1 VKVNIDMA
9 TYPGQQPVL
18 QFPSDP
24 MLNQEFVGDN
34 GATYV
39 WAGDRWSS
47 ALAIAQNKAKYI
59 IDGQYAESTMNIIL
73 DGNGA

>member
-1 VKVNIDMA
+1 MA
-9 TYPGQQPVL
+9 TYPGQQQVL
-18 QFPSDP
+18 QFPNNP
-24 MLNQEFVGDN
+24 ELNQEFVGDN

-47 ALAIAQNKAKYI
+47 ALGISQGKARFI
-59 IDGQYAESTMNIIL
+59 IDGEYANSTSDNIL

>member
-1 VKVNIDMA
+1 MA
-9 TYPGQQPVL
+9 NYPGQQPVL

-24 MLNQEFVGDN
+24 TLNQEFVGDN

-59 IDGQYAESTMNIIL
+59 VDGQYSSSTMDNTL

>member
-1 VKVNIDMA
+1 MTN
-9 TYPGQQPVL
+9 YPGQQPVL

-24 MLNQEFVGDN
+24 KLNQEFVGDN

-47 ALAIAQNKAKYI
+47 TLGIEQKKARFI
-59 IDGQYAESTMNIIL
+59 IDGQYSGSMMDNTL
-73 DGNGA
+73 DGNNGA

>member
-1 VKVNIDMA
+1 MIN
-9 TYPGQQPVL
+9 YPGQQPVL

-24 MLNQEFVGDN
+24 AVNQEFVGDN
-34 GATYV
+34 GVTYV

-47 ALAIAQNKAKYI
+47 ALAIAQKKTRYI
-59 IDGQYAESTMNIIL
+59 IDGQYAESSMDIIL